1 MVWLHGGGF
10 VAGSGQELR
19 AYDGENLA
27 RRGDVVVVSLNH
39 RLGGVGFLDL
49 SQSKDERFVPSG
61 NVGML
66 DIVAALEWVRDNIA
80 AFGGDPGCVTIFGQS
95 GGGGKVAAL
104 MAMPSA
110 RGLFHRAIV
119 ESGSMLRVRSRE
131 SAVRLTEELLKEL
144 DLDYSRL
151 TDLQYLPYQQ
161 IITAGAKILARQP
174 RRMPDFRRMAEQLGW
189 GPVNDGAVIPQHPFD
204 PVAPSIS
211 ADVPMIV
218 GTCLNEFIN
227 NINNPDGEAMT
238 EEQMLGL
245 VKGIYGDRASQVIAV
260 FRERTP
266 TATPF
271 AIWSRIGAA
280 PIRAAAIEQCTRKA
294 AQNAAPAYLY
304 WFTWQTPVL
313 DGRPHAFHCAELPFV
328 FNNAERCETMTGGG
342 PEAIELAH
350 RMSDAW
356 VRFARTG
363 NPNGAG
369 LPNWPAF
376 NTDRRATMVFDNHC
390 EVQYGPDAKEQAA
403 IVQTT

>member
-1 MVWLHGGGF
+1 
-10 VAGSGQELR
+10 
-19 AYDGENLA
+19 
-27 RRGDVVVVSLNH
+27 
-39 RLGGVGFLDL
+39 
-49 SQSKDERFVPSG
+49 
-61 NVGML
+61 
-66 DIVAALEWVRDNIA
+66 
-80 AFGGDPGCVTIFGQS
+80 
-95 GGGGKVAAL
+95 